1 MIDTELQMPPTE
13 TVPILE
19 CASQQ
24 AWEGWLESNHDT
36 STGVWLKIAKKGAP
50 QPTPTYAEALESAL
64 AYGWIDGQKGA
75 LDDHYWRQRFTKR
88 KPNSKW
94 SQINRDKATALI
106 ASGRMTPAGLEQVG
120 KAKED
125 GRWDAAYEP
134 QSRATVP
141 DDLQRELDRNPE
153 AKAFFETL
161 KGPNRYAILYRI
173 SDAKRPETRAR
184 RIATFVAMLNERKTL
199 H

>member
-1 MIDTELQMPPTE
+1 MIDTEPPMPPTE

-24 AWEGWLESNHDT
+24 AWERWLERNHDI
-36 STGVWLKIAKKGAP
+36 STGVWLKLAKKGAP
-50 QPTPTYAEALESAL
+50 TPTPTYAEALESAL